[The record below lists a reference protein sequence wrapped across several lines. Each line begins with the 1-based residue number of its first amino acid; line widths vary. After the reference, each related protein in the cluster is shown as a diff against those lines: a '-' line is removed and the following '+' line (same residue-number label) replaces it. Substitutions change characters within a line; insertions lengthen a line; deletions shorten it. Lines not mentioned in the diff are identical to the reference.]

1 MKDIF
6 HKRNQ
11 MISPSSGTR
20 SPGLITIKSPI
31 EMVCA
36 LNIEQ
41 ETKYTVITA
50 IFINKKKVGSV
61 QDINLNNLE
70 LSL

>member
-1 MKDIF
+1 MKIYST
-6 HKRNQ
+6 NA
-11 MISPSSGTR
+11 
-20 SPGLITIKSPI
+20 IKSPI

-41 ETKYTVITA
+41 ETKYTAITA